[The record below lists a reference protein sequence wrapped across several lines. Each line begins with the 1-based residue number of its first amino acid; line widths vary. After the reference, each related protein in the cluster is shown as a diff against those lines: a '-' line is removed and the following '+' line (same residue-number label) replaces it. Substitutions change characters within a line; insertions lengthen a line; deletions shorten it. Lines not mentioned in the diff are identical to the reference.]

1 MGDYPRS
8 EIRDGGDIP
17 LAVLQPPA
25 NPSPSPWHRRQSA
38 CPAQVQ
44 GGEEG
49 GGQPRAGGPNLREQS
64 RSGHPSHIHDNHCR
78 FHGQHDLQ
86 HSCPS
91 LIRHR
96 GRPRGVLRLRP
107 HRPLGPPGAL
117 RLRPVVGIEGQVAGR
132 GGWDHPH
139 GAQAVVGCSHHEFS
153 QTRPSRGRTGH
164 PNHRDGGADDAL
176 ARGGL
181 SGRGLHRE
189 RVRPRGGNSPSER
202 ALQRRRR
209 TGLHPARGRYGKSKG
224 GSRHRGA
231 AQQRQLA
238 RTR

>member
-1 MGDYPRS
+1 MSDVAIVLVGLALALMWMQGLIGWAIILGQRFGTEVIFRS
-8 EIRDGGDIP
+8 QFSNLLPILVLALGIDDSLHALTGTRRRGGRG
-17 LAVLQPPA
+17 PA
-25 NPSPSPWHRRQSA
+25 PSRGP
-38 CPAQVQ
+38 
-44 GGEEG
+44 
-49 GGQPRAGGPNLREQS
+49 PNLREQS
-64 RSGHPSHIHDNHCR
+64 RSGHPAHIHDDYRR

-86 HSCPS
+86 HCCPA

-164 PNHRDGGADDAL
+164 PNP
-176 ARGGL
+176 
-181 SGRGLHRE
+181 
-189 RVRPRGGNSPSER
+189 PRWR
-202 ALQRRRR
+202 CR
-209 TGLHPARGRYGKSKG
+209 
-224 GSRHRGA
+224 
-231 AQQRQLA
+231 
-238 RTR
+238 